1 MNSYERIKKM
11 VEKKMNIEDI
21 SSMSR
26 KQRHV
31 KARYLYFK
39 LCQEFLKHR
48 FRLMACS
55 EMVGRQHEMVLYG
68 INVFEDLLDTVYYV
82 DVKKAYT
89 ELIVELDII
98 NPDNDKYLLKRITEL
113 SDEIEYL
120 KDGLIKN
127 SKVHYETIIN

>member
-1 MNSYERIKKM
+1 
-11 VEKKMNIEDI
+11 
-21 SSMSR
+21 
-26 KQRHV
+26 
-31 KARYLYFK
+31 
-39 LCQEFLKHR
+39 
-48 FRLMACS
+48 
-55 EMVGRQHEMVLYG
+55 MVLYG

-127 SKVHYETIIN
+127 SKK